1 MCWGVFAADGHT
13 ERTMSASKP
22 PSSDLPGDLL
32 RVADEIRVRIHL
44 AGMEAKDAWT
54 KLEPRVK
61 ELERKLGHA
70 TDRAAAELDEV
81 GRTLRHELDRLHKSL
96 FG

>member
-1 MCWGVFAADGHT
+1 MP
-13 ERTMSASKP
+13 ENKP
-22 PSSDLPGDLL
+22 GTDTPPTSDLAGDIL

-81 GRTLRHELDRLHKSL
+81 GRALRHELDRLHKSL